1 MLLAQGLAIET
12 PDSIHAKEWLRA
24 YQRVRAASEALCT
37 PLEREDYV
45 VQSMDDVSPPKWHLA
60 HVSWFFEAF
69 LLTPFLK
76 GYRTLD
82 PAYDFLFNSYYDAVG
97 ERHPRPRRGMLTRP
111 SLDHVLAFRAHVD
124 AAMEELL
131 GTDVEPAVAELVTL
145 GIHHEQQHQELFL
158 TDILHLFAQ
167 NPLKPAFRPSE
178 PRAMTAPATPL
189 TWHRFEAG
197 LIHMGHE
204 GEGFHYDC
212 EAPRH
217 QTYVYP
223 FELAS
228 RTVTNGEWIS
238 FIEDG
243 GYDQTRFWLSDGWA
257 ARQAQ
262 GWQAPLYWHRR
273 DGEWWTMTLRGAQP
287 VDPEAPVCHVSQY
300 EADAYASWAGA
311 RLPTEAEWESAA
323 QNIAPGGGNQFD
335 GAASPRP
342 RAAGHLLA
350 ALMMFVVGLCAV
362 CSGAAPEA
370 FAGPWS
376 PCSISGPRACSSRK
390 PAERVGPVTS
400 TFSCTTLPLW
410 TTLTK
415 TALAIFLPFASKR
428 GARKATSKLCHS
440 PGAKLAFSLG
450 PCPSK
455 PRLFSQRW

>member
-1 MLLAQGLAIET
+1 MLSARPSSAPNNLARMLADFQEM
-12 PDSIHAKEWLRA
+12 RA
-24 YQRVRAASEALCT
+24 YSRALAEGLSDADAT
-37 PLEREDYV
+37 
-45 VQSMDDVSPPKWHLA
+45 VQSMEDASPAKWHLA
-60 HVSWFFEAF
+60 HVTWFFECF
-69 LLTPFLK
+69 ILK
-76 GYRTLD
+76 PHLAGYEEFD
-82 PAYDFLFNSYYDAVG
+82 PAFEYLFNSYYDAVG

-311 RLPTEAEWESAA
+311 RLPSEAEWEL
-323 QNIAPGGGNQFD
+323 
-335 GAASPRP
+335 AASGLPVNGNDAGTGRLSP
-342 RAAGHLLA
+342 APQSADGLAGMFGDVWEWTRSAFLPYPGFRAPEGAVGEYNGKFMSGQMVLRGGSCVTPAGHIRPTYRNFFHPDKRWQFCGVRLA
-350 ALMMFVVGLCAV
+350 KDA
-362 CSGAAPEA
+362 
-370 FAGPWS
+370 
-376 PCSISGPRACSSRK
+376 
-390 PAERVGPVTS
+390 
-400 TFSCTTLPLW
+400 
-410 TTLTK
+410 
-415 TALAIFLPFASKR
+415 
-428 GARKATSKLCHS
+428 
-440 PGAKLAFSLG
+440 
-450 PCPSK
+450 
-455 PRLFSQRW
+455 

>member
-1 MLLAQGLAIET
+1 MLSARPSSAPNNLARMLADFQEM
-12 PDSIHAKEWLRA
+12 RA
-24 YQRVRAASEALCT
+24 YSRALAEGLSDADAT
-37 PLEREDYV
+37 
-45 VQSMDDVSPPKWHLA
+45 VQSMEDASPAKWHLA
-60 HVSWFFEAF
+60 HVTWFFECF
-69 LLTPFLK
+69 ILK
-76 GYRTLD
+76 PHLAGYEEFD
-82 PAYDFLFNSYYDAVG
+82 PAFEYLFNSYYDAVG

-223 FELAS
+223 LELAS

-311 RLPTEAEWESAA
+311 RLPSEAEWEL
-323 QNIAPGGGNQFD
+323 
-335 GAASPRP
+335 AASGLPVNGNDAGTGRLSP
-342 RAAGHLLA
+342 APQSADGLAGMFGDVWEWTRSAFLPYPGFRAPEGAVGEYNGKFMSGQMVLRGGSCVTPAGHIRPTYRNFFHPDKRWQFCGVRLA
-350 ALMMFVVGLCAV
+350 KDA
-362 CSGAAPEA
+362 
-370 FAGPWS
+370 
-376 PCSISGPRACSSRK
+376 
-390 PAERVGPVTS
+390 
-400 TFSCTTLPLW
+400 
-410 TTLTK
+410 
-415 TALAIFLPFASKR
+415 
-428 GARKATSKLCHS
+428 
-440 PGAKLAFSLG
+440 
-450 PCPSK
+450 
-455 PRLFSQRW
+455 

>member
-1 MLLAQGLAIET
+1 MLSARPSSAPNNLARMLADFQEM
-12 PDSIHAKEWLRA
+12 RA
-24 YQRVRAASEALCT
+24 YSRALAEGLSDADAT
-37 PLEREDYV
+37 
-45 VQSMDDVSPPKWHLA
+45 VQSMEDASPAKWHLA
-60 HVSWFFEAF
+60 HVTWFFECF
-69 LLTPFLK
+69 ILK
-76 GYRTLD
+76 PHLAGYEEFD
-82 PAYDFLFNSYYDAVG
+82 PAFEYLFNSYYDAVG

-178 PRAMTAPATPL
+178 PRAMTAPAAAL

-311 RLPTEAEWESAA
+311 RLPSEAEWEL
-323 QNIAPGGGNQFD
+323 
-335 GAASPRP
+335 AASGLPVNGNDAGTGRLSP
-342 RAAGHLLA
+342 APQSTDGLAGLFGDVWEWTRSAFLPYPGFRAPEGAVGEYNGKFMSGQMVLRGGSCVTPAGHIRPTYRNFFHPDKRWQFCGVRLA
-350 ALMMFVVGLCAV
+350 KDA
-362 CSGAAPEA
+362 
-370 FAGPWS
+370 
-376 PCSISGPRACSSRK
+376 
-390 PAERVGPVTS
+390 
-400 TFSCTTLPLW
+400 
-410 TTLTK
+410 
-415 TALAIFLPFASKR
+415 
-428 GARKATSKLCHS
+428 
-440 PGAKLAFSLG
+440 
-450 PCPSK
+450 
-455 PRLFSQRW
+455 